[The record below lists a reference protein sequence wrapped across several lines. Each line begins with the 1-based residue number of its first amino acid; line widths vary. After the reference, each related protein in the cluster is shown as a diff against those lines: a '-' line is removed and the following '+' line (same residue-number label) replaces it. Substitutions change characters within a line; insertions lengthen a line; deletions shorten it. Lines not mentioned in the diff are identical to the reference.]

1 MVSYVC
7 PHFPV
12 PGQPRVNVISE
23 TATTITVF
31 WSVPSGSVVESYEVV
46 WETNGSITITDGH
59 TSHIITGL
67 EADSNYIITVTAT
80 NAAGS
85 AASDAV
91 TGRTL
96 KRGS

>member
-1 MVSYVC
+1 M
-7 PHFPV
+7 
-12 PGQPRVNVISE
+12 
-23 TATTITVF
+23 
-31 WSVPSGSVVESYEVV
+31 V

-59 TSHIITGL
+59 TSHIITRL
-67 EADSNYIITVTAT
+67 EVDSNYIITVTAT